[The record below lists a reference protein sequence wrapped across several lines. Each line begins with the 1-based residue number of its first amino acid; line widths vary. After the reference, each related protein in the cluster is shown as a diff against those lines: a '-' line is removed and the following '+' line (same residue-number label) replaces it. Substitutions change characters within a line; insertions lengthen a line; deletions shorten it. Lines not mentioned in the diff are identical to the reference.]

1 MKKIIFIAAGLAFVA
16 TTALAQKKEKI
27 PPGPLDKKTFAVERV
42 KDGKKKGTPEK
53 EDLKF
58 AAGKFSWSTMIQDG
72 EYKPAAYEATYDS
85 TANPITCA
93 FTSEPQGDKDVVY
106 KWEGT
111 ITGDDIE
118 GTATLTKKGKVKESY
133 TFSGMIKGKKPKKE

>member
-1 MKKIIFIAAGLAFVA
+1 MKKIIFIAAGLAFMA
-16 TTALAQKKEKI
+16 TTAFAQKKEKI
-27 PPGPLDKKTFAVERV
+27 PPGPLDKKTFAVERT

-58 AAGKFSWSTMIQDG
+58 ASGKFNWTTMVADG
-72 EYKPAAYEATYDS
+72 YKPAAYEATYDS

-93 FTSEPQGDKDVVY
+93 FTSEAQGDKDMVF

-133 TFSGMIKGKKPKKE
+133 AFSGTIKGKKPKKE

>member
-1 MKKIIFIAAGLAFVA
+1 MRKLIYIAAGLALM
-16 TTALAQKKEKI
+16 TNTAFAQKKEKI
-27 PPGPLDKKTFAVERV
+27 PPGPLDKKTFAVERT

-58 AAGKFSWSTMIQDG
+58 ASGKFNWTTMIQDG
-72 EYKPAAYEATYDS
+72 YKPAAYEATFDS
-85 TANPITCA
+85 TANPITCTFSA
-93 FTSEPQGDKDVVY
+93 VAQGEKDVEY

-133 TFSGMIKGKKPKKE
+133 TFSGMTKGKKPKKE